1 MGLVTY
7 MLAHVVT
14 RHTQPL
20 GTSFLAVWLILPGQA
35 PDPRPVRRFHFRLR
49 ENLTSH
55 RLKRNRQSQQNQ
67 KQTHPLP
74 PRFSRKRKHTRQ
86 PDTQPDEDKNMVF
99 QTQGIEPLD
108 AVINVRL
115 TSAEKAALKEDADL
129 AGLSMSELVRRRY
142 FGRPIIANADAIMLK
157 ELRRLGGLL
166 KHIHNQ
172 SAGAYS
178 QATASAI
185 AELRVYIQKL
195 SSKP

>member
-1 MGLVTY
+1 
-7 MLAHVVT
+7 MLAHMVPRDARPFGAALLTV
-14 RHTQPL
+14 R
-20 GTSFLAVWLILPGQA
+20 LILSGTPRTPARSAFSFSPTRKFNFSQA
-35 PDPRPVRRFHFRLR
+35 
-49 ENLTSH
+49 N
-55 RLKRNRQSQQNQ
+55 KQQ
-67 KQTHPLP
+67 QTHPARR
-74 PRFSRKRKHTRQ
+74 PRFSRKRKHTR
-86 PDTQPDEDKNMVF
+86 PRHPARRGLKNMVF

-115 TSAEKAALKEDADL
+115 TSAEKATLKEDADL

-142 FGRPIIANADAIMLK
+142 FGRPIIANADAVMLK